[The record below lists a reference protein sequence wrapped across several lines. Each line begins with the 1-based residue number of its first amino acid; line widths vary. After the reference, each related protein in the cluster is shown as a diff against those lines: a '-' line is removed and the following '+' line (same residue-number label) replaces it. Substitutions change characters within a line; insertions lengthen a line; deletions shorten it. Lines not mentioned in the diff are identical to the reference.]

1 MAAARVAAVIAVVVV
16 AAACRYERWET
27 SGWGGAG
34 GSRRKGSGVIGRGR
48 SRNGG
53 ERSVPFNGFRSHP

>member
-27 SGWGGAG
+27 SGWGCGREQEEMVG
-34 GSRRKGSGVIGRGR
+34 GWLEEEGVGVG
-48 SRNGG
+48 GG
-53 ERSVPFNGFRSHP
+53 EVGAFQRL